1 MTALGVHSEVGRL
14 REVVLHRP
22 GLELERL
29 TPATVRELLFEDVRT
44 IRRLEKDADEVFRSA
59 ISALFADA
67 AIDAKVLIREKQIL
81 SGLEH
86 AVDECDHVATTLSN
100 LAVKLS

>member
-29 TPATVRELLFEDVRT
+29 TPATVRDLLFEDVLWALLNAKEFVLRT
-44 IRRLEKDADEVFRSA
+44 
-59 ISALFADA
+59 
-67 AIDAKVLIREKQIL
+67 
-81 SGLEH
+81 
-86 AVDECDHVATTLSN
+86 
-100 LAVKLS
+100 